1 MSDPLSIAAG
11 VAGLAGLA
19 LHGIRQ
25 LIDDVNKI
33 REAPKVLEDLQEDLT
48 SVRLSLEALE
58 SIDESHLRTL
68 GPQVYDQSKAAIAKC
83 TSTCDDFHGDLR
95 SWTKRSRNDGKLSW
109 RDKTNIGMFK
119 ERRIKV
125 MGQQLQNCRLTLNSV
140 IDTAT
145 L

>member
-11 VAGLAGLA
+11 IAGLAGLA

-25 LIDDVNKI
+25 LSDDVNNI
-33 REAPKVLEDLQEDLT
+33 SEAPKVLANLREDLT

-58 SIDESHLRTL
+58 IIDESHLRTL
-68 GPQVYDQSKAAIAKC
+68 GTQVYDQIKVAIVKC

-95 SWTKRSRNDGKLSW
+95 SWTKRSRIDGKLSW
-109 RDKTNIGMFK
+109 RDRTNVGIFK
-119 ERRIKV
+119 MRRITV

-140 IDTAT
+140 AVTAT